1 MGWFS
6 RDDGD
11 SVLTKGARHRG
22 QILAIR
28 VTQTRD
34 EDPIRLDDYIV
45 QVEPAGGGG
54 KFAIRQR
61 LWPDEYVRLGMPVVV
76 AVHRD
81 NAIIDWAATLAASGI
96 PAENSTAKWKMV
108 KDDGAGGISDE
119 TIGLA
124 KWQRKGVPATL
135 EITGIGLV
143 KILGGLAKK
152 NQLTVIVRQDGAAP
166 YETTLTLD
174 QAPHYARH
182 LPIVGAVL
190 PGFVDARRPEKVGI
204 DWPTAA
210 VHNPGV
216 GVPPSTA
223 VSTPGQ
229 HNVFTDGSVEQA
241 FTALSNRFAASA
253 GLTEPGQ
260 PGQPGQP
267 GHAGGPE
274 GTTPPG

>member
-22 QILAIR
+22 RISAIR
-28 VTQTRD
+28 VTQTHD

-45 QVEPAGGGG
+45 QVEAAGGGG
-54 KFAIRQR
+54 TFAIRQR
-61 LWPDEYVRLGMPVVV
+61 LSPDGYVRLGMPVVV

-96 PAENSTAKWKMV
+96 PAENNTAKWKMV
-108 KDDGAGGISDE
+108 KNDGAGGISDE

-166 YETTLTLD
+166 YETTLKLD

-182 LPIVGAVL
+182 LPVVGAVL
-190 PGFVDARRPEKVGI
+190 PGFVDARHPEKVGI
-204 DWPTAA
+204 DWPSAA
-210 VHNPGV
+210 VRNPGV
-216 GVPPSTA
+216 GVPPSA
-223 VSTPGQ
+223 EVSTPGE

-241 FTALSNRFAASA
+241 FTALGNRFAASA

-260 PGQPGQP
+260 PGQPGQA
-267 GHAGGPE
+267 GEAGGPE
-274 GTTPPG
+274 GTRPG